1 MKYLDMYSVYPDGRV
16 LREDGKEMKHYTNQ
30 YGYKFASLKCEDGKF
45 RSFYIHRM
53 VGEEWLTNPSNLP
66 IIMHID
72 DDPSNNHWTNLQ
84 WGTQKDNIRDM
95 MGKGRRGKPMVVKH
109 YKLLSPEG
117 KVYEVT
123 NMKEFCKGRNLHPS
137 SMTGMYRGY
146 QGRTQHKGWTRYTDT

>member
-1 MKYLDMYSVYPDGRV
+1 MKYLSIYSVYPDGKV

-30 YGYKFASLKCEDGKF
+30 DGYKFVSLKCEDGKF

-117 KVYEVT
+117 EVYEVT
-123 NMKEFCKGRNLHPS
+123 NMKEFCKGRGLSPS
-137 SMTGMYRGY
+137 GMTRMYSGS
-146 QGRTQHKGWTRYTDT
+146 QGRTQHKGWTRY